1 MSHSIPPNSSSPQ
14 DSSRNDEWIAVL
26 VALVAMSGIFF
37 WILGRDA
44 KPNKQKFASPTVVP
58 APQTTISDN
67 LNLSRVLEES
77 FAQYRN
83 QTPVSSEPVS
93 VSPTASVFNR
103 FSTADVTGT
112 DSNSTA
118 INPGWSFTPF
128 FFAPEDTPESGEN
141 IGSPVT
147 IAPIPTREST
157 ATQPETEASPKP
169 QQQAAQPETETTIVP
184 IIPPQEPTATEP
196 ETEASPKPQ
205 QQAAQPETEASPQ
218 PQQQAAQPET
228 QTTIVPIIPPQE
240 PTATEP
246 ETEASPQPQQQ
257 AAQPETE
264 TPATAPFVLSDVP
277 EDLWA
282 REFIEYTT
290 QEDIIIPYAN
300 GTFKPDQPIT
310 RAEFA
315 AQVENAFIPEEN
327 KSGGPSYKDVDQSY
341 WAEQAIVDVTKTGFM
356 TGYPGEVFN
365 PNLTVPRVQV
375 LVALV
380 SGLNLKIPKNPEEI
394 LKVYQDADQI
404 PQWAVEQIA
413 AATEAGLVVNYPETK
428 TLNPN
433 QPATR
438 AEVSAMIYQALVAS
452 DQAESISSDYIVK
465 PD

>member
-157 ATQPETEASPKP
+157 ATQ
-169 QQQAAQPETETTIVP
+169 
-184 IIPPQEPTATEP
+184 P

>member
-14 DSSRNDEWIAVL
+14 GSSRNDEWIAVL

-58 APQTTISDN
+58 APQRTISDN

-77 FAQYRN
+77 FAQYRS
-83 QTPVSSEPVS
+83 QTPVYSEPGS
-93 VSPTASVFNR
+93 VSSTASVFNR

-128 FFAPEDTPESGEN
+128 FFAPKDQYTAESPEPTSG
-141 IGSPVT
+141 IT
-147 IAPIPTREST
+147 IAPFPTQDSTVVTQPETEAAATPETEAAATPETET
-157 ATQPETEASPKP
+157 ATQPETEA
-169 QQQAAQPETETTIVP
+169 AAT
-184 IIPPQEPTATEP
+184 P
-196 ETEASPKPQ
+196 ETEA
-205 QQAAQPETEASPQ
+205 ATQPETEA
-218 PQQQAAQPET
+218 AAT
-228 QTTIVPIIPPQE
+228 
-240 PTATEP
+240 P
-246 ETEASPQPQQQ
+246 ETEATTQPETE
-257 AAQPETE
+257 AAATPETETATQPETE
-264 TPATAPFVLSDVP
+264 TPTPVPLVLTDVP
-277 EDLWA
+277 QDFWA
-282 REFIEYTT
+282 RDFIEYTT
-290 QEDIIIPYAN
+290 QEQILVPDAN
-300 GTFKPDQPIT
+300 GSFKPNQPLT

-315 AQVENAFIPEEN
+315 TKLENAFVPKED
-327 KSGGPSYKDVDQSY
+327 KSGQPSYKDVEQSY
-341 WAEQAIVDVTKTGFM
+341 WAEQAIVDVSKTGFM
-356 TGYPGEVFN
+356 TGYPGEVFI
-365 PNLTVPRVQV
+365 PNEAVPRVQV

-380 SGLNLKIPKNPEEI
+380 SGLNLKTPKNPEEV

-404 PQWAVEQIA
+404 PRWAVEQIA

-452 DQAESISSDYIVK
+452 DQAEPISSDYIVK